1 MLYKYEVTNLNGERQ
16 TGSIDAPNLE
26 IAISSLQR
34 RNLIII
40 SINPAEKTQFF
51 SKSIEFFEKVRT
63 KDIVLLSRQLSTLF
77 EAKVPVLDSFKLL
90 ASEAESP
97 ILRRKLTQIVEDI
110 QGGISMPQAMAK
122 HPDVFSKFYIS
133 MVKSGEE
140 SGMLQ
145 EIFLDLSNHLERS
158 YELTSKARNALI
170 YPAFVVIVFIV
181 VIILMTV
188 FVIPKLNA
196 IITEAG
202 QKVPVF
208 TQIIIGLSNFI
219 INFGPVLVIGLL
231 IGAFFLWRYTKTKNG
246 KIALSR
252 FLLSVPYVGGL
263 SKKLYLARISD
274 NLKILLS
281 SGISMIRS
289 LEITQEVVGNEIY
302 SKILQDVTDAVK
314 GGSSLSEALSKYE
327 DVPLLV
333 SRMIKIGEES
343 GKLNFML
350 ETLAK
355 FYKREVDSA
364 VENIVSLIEPL
375 MIIVLGVMVGL
386 LLISILGPIYNLSS
400 AI

>member
-219 INFGPVLVIGLL
+219 INFGPVLMIGLL